1 MIKEAYEIK
10 FFELCKRHRVQ
21 KFVGKGAEEEV

>member
-10 FFELCKRHRVQ
+10 FFELCTSHRVQ